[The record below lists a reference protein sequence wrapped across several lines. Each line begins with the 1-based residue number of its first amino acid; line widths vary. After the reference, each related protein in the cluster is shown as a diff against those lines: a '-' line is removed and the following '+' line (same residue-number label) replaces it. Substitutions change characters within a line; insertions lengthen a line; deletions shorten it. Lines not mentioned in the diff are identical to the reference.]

1 MSIEATSTTFNRL
14 RELPELLQSV
24 PERRRPSVQNCA
36 LVALLLAERMRDRKG
51 YVDETVDQI
60 LDVLPL
66 SKATVTNCLYA
77 LDMIG
82 WWRRQAKGN
91 HRAGT
96 RRTPGVL
103 AGHGEVDPTTQHDGA
118 DPTEPDGEHREVDA
132 PASLGSTPSIVRYG
146 TQHREV
152 DLTPPHRP
160 HPVTPTSSPADEQE
174 LVALVGAHLDAHVAF
189 DPVGQIDNPTAVRMS
204 QFPRALAVARE
215 ARDEFGEDPMVALEA
230 LWATRPDDDAG
241 EFDPGRWTQEVV

>member
-1 MSIEATSTTFNRL
+1 VSIEVTTATFNRL

-36 LVALLLAERMRDRKG
+36 LVALLLADRMRDRKG

-82 WWRRQAKGN
+82 WWTRQAKGN

-96 RRTPGVL
+96 RRTPAVL
-103 AGHGEVDPTTQHDGA
+103 TEHGEADLTMQHDGA
-118 DPTEPDGEHREVDA
+118 DPTQPDGEHREVGDA
-132 PASLGSTPSIVRYG
+132 ASLGSTPSIVRYG
-146 TQHREV
+146 TQHREA
-152 DLTPPHRP
+152 DLTTPHHP
-160 HPVTPTSSPADEQE
+160 HPVTPTTSSSQRTSEQE
-174 LVALVGAHLDAHVAF
+174 LDRAI
-189 DPVGQIDNPTAVRMS
+189 PPRRRTPRSIRSCQIDNPTAPSLMS
-204 QFPRALAVARE
+204 QFPNVRCVASQTH
-215 ARDEFGEDPMVALEA
+215 AIEFGDDPLDALEVVYP
-230 LWATRPDDDAG
+230 TRPTG
-241 EFDPGRWTQEVV
+241 

>member
-1 MSIEATSTTFNRL
+1 VSIEATSTTFNRL

-36 LVALLLAERMRDRKG
+36 LVALLLADRMRDRKG

-82 WWRRQAKGN
+82 WWTRQAKGN

-96 RRTPGVL
+96 RRTPAVL
-103 AGHGEVDPTTQHDGA
+103 TEHGEADLTMQHDGA
-118 DPTEPDGEHREVDA
+118 DPTQPDGEHREVGDA
-132 PASLGSTPSIVRYG
+132 ASLGSTPSIVRYG
-146 TQHREV
+146 TQHREA
-152 DLTPPHRP
+152 DLTTPHHP
-160 HPVTPTSSPADEQE
+160 HPVTPTTSSSPDLRRQIRSHLA
-174 LVALVGAHLDAHVAF
+174 AHTAF
-189 DPVGQIDNPTAVRMS
+189 DPFLKIDNPRSVAHAE
-204 QFPRALAVARE
+204 FPNACAIADE
-215 ARDEFGEDPMVALEA
+215 AIEFGDDPLDALEVVYP
-230 LWATRPDDDAG
+230 TRPPDDAG
-241 EFDPGRWTQEVV
+241 EFDPGRWTHQEVI